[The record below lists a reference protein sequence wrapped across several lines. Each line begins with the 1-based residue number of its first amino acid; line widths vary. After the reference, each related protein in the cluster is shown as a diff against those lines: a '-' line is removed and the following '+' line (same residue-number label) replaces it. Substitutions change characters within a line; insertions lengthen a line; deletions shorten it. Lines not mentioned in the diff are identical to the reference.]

1 MQIALEQQF
10 LCYGKQLK
18 ESLNFYLRMNDES
31 KVPFVIPIIHCYV
44 SHIIRKTRAKTEQ

>member
-10 LCYGKQLK
+10 LSYGKQLK

-31 KVPFVIPIIHCYV
+31 KVPFVIPILHCV
-44 SHIIRKTRAKTEQ
+44 MFHI